1 MVDSGTVLAQRL
13 EEAHLVDVL
22 QGPSTL
28 RSTSCRFSAL
38 KHFICY
44 STSHRSL
51 TSSAKNVSFA
61 AKNSLFFP
69 GPSLLPLCLPP
80 PPTYLK
86 YRDINNYCSHIIQD
100 MSPIL
105 KRIVWTTDYNM
116 LASTL
121 SYHVNAWQCSF
132 ALPCKVRESSG
143 LKIRTVKF
151 AIPT

>member
-38 KHFICY
+38 KTFHLLLYLTQI
-44 STSHRSL
+44 SL

-80 PPTYLK
+80 PLTYLK

-121 SYHVNAWQCSF
+121 SYRVNAWQCSF
-132 ALPCKVRESSG
+132 AL
-143 LKIRTVKF
+143 
-151 AIPT
+151 